1 VGLETGNREIA
12 LNSPECGKMA
22 EKCVYPRN
30 SNDRDFVPKMTDFT
44 IVVKG
49 ELRMSSTGFLVLALA
64 LPFAALAQ
72 VKTDVIEYEQGG
84 AKLQGYVS
92 YETSASGRRP
102 GVVILPDWM
111 GVSDNMKNHAEKLA
125 AEGYVVVTAD
135 IYGKGIRPK
144 NAEEARAQS
153 GKYYGDRPL
162 YRARAKAALD
172 LLSARS
178 DVDPAR
184 LGVMGYC
191 FGGAGAVELARTGAP
206 LKGVVTFHGSLPTST
221 AAESKNIR
229 GSILVLHGADD
240 PYVKQEAVR
249 AFQDE
254 MKEAG
259 VDTQI
264 HYYSGAVHSFT
275 DRNAG
280 SDNSKGAAY
289 NERADKRSWEAMS
302 DFFRETLG
310 K

>member
-1 VGLETGNREIA
+1 MLKA
-12 LNSPECGKMA
+12 
-22 EKCVYPRN
+22 
-30 SNDRDFVPKMTDFT
+30 
-44 IVVKG
+44 IV
-49 ELRMSSTGFLVLALA
+49 FIVLTALA
-64 LPFAALAQ
+64 ARSIAQ
-72 VKTDVIEYEQGG
+72 VKTEVVNYEQGG
-84 AKLQGYVS
+84 TQLQGYVS
-92 YETSASGRRP
+92 YDPSVQGKRP

-111 GVSDNMKNHAEKLA
+111 GVSDNMRNHAEKLA
-125 AEGYVVVTAD
+125 AQGYVVVTAD
-135 IYGKGIRPK
+135 IYGKGVRPSTP
-144 NAEEARAQS
+144 EEARTQS

-172 LLSARS
+172 LLAGRP
-178 DVDPAR
+178 DVDAAR

-221 AAESKNIR
+221 AAESKNIK

-240 PYVKQEAVR
+240 PYVKLEAVK

-275 DRNAG
+275 DKKAG

-289 NERADKRSWEAMS
+289 NEKADARSWEAMS
-302 DFFRETLG
+302 DFFKEMFG